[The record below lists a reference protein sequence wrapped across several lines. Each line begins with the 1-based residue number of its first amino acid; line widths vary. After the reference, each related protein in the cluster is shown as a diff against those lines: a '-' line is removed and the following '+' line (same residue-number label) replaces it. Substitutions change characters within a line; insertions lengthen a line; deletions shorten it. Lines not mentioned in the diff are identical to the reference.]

1 MARRGQK
8 AGVTMAGLSVRM
20 VLAALRKRGAD
31 SGQPKGSS
39 ESRTQK
45 RQCDPAASIVQH
57 HPADTANG
65 GDEQRT
71 AAIRPAM
78 APTDNN
84 CIQAATTVIV
94 IERGGFAPGLP
105 GTTLAREDVCRR
117 APGSAVVPAPISVWI
132 KAPRSAQADVHA
144 I

>member
-1 MARRGQK
+1 
-8 AGVTMAGLSVRM
+8 MAGLSVRM
-20 VLAALRKRGAD
+20 VLAALRKRGQTAAKPKVPAKAEPKSD
-31 SGQPKGSS
+31 NAIQPPRSCSIIPRIPPTLATSS
-39 ESRTQK
+39 APT
-45 RQCDPAASIVQH
+45 
-57 HPADTANG
+57 
-65 GDEQRT
+65 
-71 AAIRPAM
+71 AIRPAM
-78 APTDNN
+78 APADNN